1 MGLVDW
7 LVNIDPSARVVT
19 GFALVV
25 VALVLFVLR
34 LSYTQA
40 WAARQPAHR
49 PAHAPRW
56 YRRQQSAEALT
67 GRLRFERLTREAGRN
82 VAAVLYEAT
91 DPVGRPLNL
100 APATF
105 DGAGFTI
112 GTFGT
117 PWRAPAAE
125 PDQTWLAD
133 AFVDTQTIE
142 RVT

>member
-1 MGLVDW
+1 MGIVDW

-25 VALVLFVLR
+25 VSLVLFVLR
-34 LSYTQA
+34 LSYAQA
-40 WAARQPAHR
+40 WAARQPTHR

-91 DPVGRPLNL
+91 DPVGRPLSL
-100 APATF
+100 APRPPLA
-105 DGAGFTI
+105 I
-112 GTFGT
+112 QS
-117 PWRAPAAE
+117 E